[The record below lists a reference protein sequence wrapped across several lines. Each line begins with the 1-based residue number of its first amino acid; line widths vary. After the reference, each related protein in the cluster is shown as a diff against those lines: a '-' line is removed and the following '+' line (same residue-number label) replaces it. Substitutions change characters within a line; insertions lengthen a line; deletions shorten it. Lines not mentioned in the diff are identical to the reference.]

1 MSNTETTQHRFEK
14 ACSRRFS
21 LYFANSGL
29 RTHLDLLNTGRSWWT
44 LIVLI
49 ILASIAKILPVTVA
63 AKLCT
68 RRPWYYCSSIGVLM
82 NTRGIVQLVVLNIG
96 VELKVI
102 SPIIFAIFVL
112 MATILTFLTSPILY
126 LLYRRDFDKEKLSM
140 DHISEELREMRESYA
155 GIGESASTI
164 QAISNNPAENN
175 EVRHSTPRTVRQLS
189 SDLLPHDSF
198 LTFGNELSYPH
209 MNLSATEDQT
219 AVLANIVA
227 LPTCPKRSVNMTR
240 F

>member
-1 MSNTETTQHRFEK
+1 
-14 ACSRRFS
+14 
-21 LYFANSGL
+21 
-29 RTHLDLLNTGRSWWT
+29 
-44 LIVLI
+44 
-49 ILASIAKILPVTVA
+49 
-63 AKLCT
+63 
-68 RRPWYYCSSIGVLM
+68 M

-140 DHISEELREMRESYA
+140 DHVAEDLREMRESYA
-155 GIGESASTI
+155 RIDESASTI
-164 QAISNNPAENN
+164 QTISDNPAPNN
-175 EVRHSTPRTVRQLS
+175 ELRHNTPRTVRQLS
-189 SDLLPHDSF
+189 SDLLPNNSF
-198 LTFGNELSYPH
+198 LTFNNELSYPH
-209 MNLSATEDQT
+209 VNLNATEDQT

-227 LPTCPKRSVNMTR
+227 MPTCPRRSVNMTR